1 MPHLMPCIYS
11 HNTWG
16 GIEKW
21 LIELVTH
28 LRSEGWEITIGLAR
42 GQVHNDPQAF
52 RNAYPGFSYVE
63 FDGRVGTRHARVESV
78 MRELRR
84 VRPDIVVPLGVV
96 EAFGAAEAIKREGV
110 PLRVVATLH
119 TLLPEAFADVREFAP
134 FLDLCVAVN
143 PVQYRFLSAQE
154 EFTRDQLR
162 CVPHGI
168 SSSNC
173 ESRRDSTGSLRLVY
187 AGRLAMTQKRV
198 LDSVD
203 LVAELESL
211 GVDFKLSFA
220 GSGPAEQELKQALK
234 TSVDSG
240 KVSFLGYQPHDTL
253 LDVIFPA
260 HEVLLIFSDEE
271 AGPLVMLEAMS
282 KGVVP
287 VSSEFIGV
295 HSQGWL
301 QPEESGL
308 LFPVGDSSSA
318 ARCIQKLAVD
328 RQLLNLLSSNA
339 RSLASDVS
347 LKKSNDQWNRVLL
360 ELLEKPVVYPPSTF
374 RSPFAQQN
382 PAGRI
387 ERLGLSPRIA
397 NRLRQALGRKPH
409 FQNGWEE
416 WPGTLSSVGA
426 SGRAAMLDE
435 LRRLDRA
442 AQLSYR

>member
-21 LIELVTH
+21 LIGLVTH
-28 LRSEGWEITIGLAR
+28 LRTEGWEITIGLAR
-42 GQVHNDPQAF
+42 GLVHNDPEAF
-52 RNAYPGFSYVE
+52 RNAYPSFRYVE
-63 FDGRVGTRHARVESV
+63 FDGRVGTRHGRVESV
-78 MRELRR
+78 MREFRR

-119 TLLPEAFADVREFAP
+119 TLLPEAFVDVREFAP

-143 PVQYRFLSAQE
+143 PVQYRFLSAQK
-154 EFTRDQLR
+154 EFTSDQLR
-162 CVPHGI
+162 CVPHGV
-168 SSSNC
+168 SNTNG
-173 ESRRDSTGSLRLVY
+173 ESRRDATGPLRLLY
-187 AGRLAMTQKRV
+187 AGRLATTQKRV
-198 LDSVD
+198 LDAIE
-203 LVAELESL
+203 LVKELESL
-211 GVDFKLSFA
+211 GIDFTLSFA
-220 GSGPAEQELKQALK
+220 GSGPAEQELKQALEPY
-234 TSVDSG
+234 VGPG
-240 KVSFLGYQPHDTL
+240 KVSFLGYQPHEKL
-253 LDVIFPA
+253 QDVTFPT
-260 HEVLLIFSDEE
+260 HDVLLIFSDEE

-301 QPEESGL
+301 QPGESGL
-308 LFPVGDSSSA
+308 LFPVGDLSSA
-318 ARCIQKLAVD
+318 GRCIQQLSKD
-328 RQLLNLLSSNA
+328 RQLFNRLSSNA
-339 RSLASDVS
+339 RSIASDVS
-347 LKKSNDQWNRVLL
+347 LKKSNDQWNQVLL
-360 ELLEKPVVYPPSTF
+360 ELLKKPVVYPPSSF
-374 RSPFAQQN
+374 RSPFLQQN
-382 PAGRI
+382 PSGRI
-387 ERLGLSPRIA
+387 ERLGLSPRFA

-426 SGRAAMLDE
+426 SARAAMLDE

-442 AQLSYR
+442 ANPASR